1 MRCAGV
7 PRLSPQRRREEEGA
21 SGAVLV
27 SDSELEQR
35 KGEVGVPVHG
45 SGSGATVRGTL
56 GAVFIGAGPPL
67 PPPPAPPTATKCTP
81 ESLHTQRCCLTKFD
95 TASSPPR
102 QTLTPLWSRSR
113 FQTASWQ
120 RLGQHGRQHV
130 LHVLL
135 HGPVGVWGGLL
146 GALRSPLAHLALKR
160 TDLAH
165 CPHSPSHPDSLSD
178 PLTRRTKTAFGAR
191 RHPAR
196 QAIMGVILNSGG
208 AWYLGVKE
216 EDAGTAAA
224 SCYIAAAVYGIY
236 MVMCGL
242 RIMKANSKARGRA
255 QIHDEEDH

>member
-1 MRCAGV
+1 MDGNTCCMYFCTGLSVFGVVCLVRCA
-7 PRLSPQRRREEEGA
+7 
-21 SGAVLV
+21 
-27 SDSELEQR
+27 
-35 KGEVGVPVHG
+35 
-45 SGSGATVRGTL
+45 
-56 GAVFIGAGPPL
+56 
-67 PPPPAPPTATKCTP
+67 
-81 ESLHTQRCCLTKFD
+81 
-95 TASSPPR
+95 
-102 QTLTPLWSRSR
+102 PLWPALPSNAPISRTVPTR
-113 FQTASWQ
+113 RAT
-120 RLGQHGRQHV
+120 
-130 LHVLL
+130 
-135 HGPVGVWGGLL
+135 
-146 GALRSPLAHLALKR
+146 R
-160 TDLAH
+160 T
-165 CPHSPSHPDSLSD
+165 LSD